1 MGSEMCIRDSYREE
15 AGRAA
20 AESLMSLHESP
31 TAIFAANDLAA
42 SGVLTHL
49 RELGVDVPG
58 DISVMG
64 YDDTVLADLGLL
76 ALTTVHQPRQQFG
89 SRATELLLERI
100 AGRTAAKHELIAPRL
115 VVRSTTGPVKE

>member
-1 MGSEMCIRDSYREE
+1 
-15 AGRAA
+15 
-20 AESLMSLHESP
+20 
-31 TAIFAANDLAA
+31 
-42 SGVLTHL
+42 
-49 RELGVDVPG
+49 
-58 DISVMG
+58 MG